1 MRILIVATLIFGF
14 CAPTLSAQEF
24 SGGFRAG
31 LNFITI
37 DGPAEMSD
45 DGTQTYETF
54 NNTTGFH
61 VGATFAL
68 AFTDLFGLK
77 ADLMYSQ
84 KGYET
89 VFDGP
94 GYFYLY
100 SNADDQEGNIIFGD
114 RQSELDVVNSYV
126 DIPLT
131 VYYRIG
137 PIELEG
143 GVSAGLL
150 VNSRVSGGQTFQTGV
165 FGMDNDIVFNVEGNY
180 SRDLSGG
187 AGIISRS
194 TEPLPGTDVFP
205 PSVISAYYN
214 SNSDDNLYKRLDFGA
229 VVGISFYL
237 NNGLFIGGRYQH
249 GLTDITRGENDLR
262 TSVTDGTL
270 EERQFNTEDEDR
282 ARSVQVSVGFRF

>member
-1 MRILIVATLIFGF
+1 MRILILATLFF
-14 CAPTLSAQEF
+14 SLLSPTLFAQEF

-37 DGPAEMSD
+37 DGPREMSV
-45 DGTQTYETF
+45 DGSQTYETF

-68 AFTDLFGLK
+68 AFTDLFGVK

-100 SNADDQEGNIIFGD
+100 ANADDAVGNVIFGD
-114 RQSELDVVNSYV
+114 RQSELDIVNSYI
-126 DIPLT
+126 DIPLV

-143 GVSAGLL
+143 GLSAGLQ
-150 VNSRVSGGQTFQTGV
+150 VNSRVSGGITYQTNT
-165 FGMDNDIVFNVEGNY
+165 FGLDNDIVFNVEGNFN
-180 SRDLSGG
+180 RDLSGG
-187 AGIISRS
+187 AGILERS
-194 TEPLPGTDVFP
+194 TTPLPGTDVLP

-214 SNSDDNLYKRLDFGA
+214 SDNDEELYQRLDFGA
-229 VVGISFYL
+229 IVGISFYL
-237 NNGLFIGGRYQH
+237 NNGLFLGLRYQH
-249 GLTDITRGENDLR
+249 GLSDITKGENDLR
-262 TSVTDGTL
+262 KTASPDNSP
-270 EERQFNTEDEDR
+270 ERQFNVEGEDR
-282 ARSVQVSVGFRF
+282 YRSVQASVGFRF